1 VGVLVAVRKSV
12 SATATGI
19 MVGSDDGIPE
29 GLSLADLES
38 EGTEEGSEEVAN
50 EVEDGKIDAGIVD
63 GINDGGLEAST

>member
-1 VGVLVAVRKSV
+1 
-12 SATATGI
+12 

-50 EVEDGKIDAGIVD
+50 EVEGGKIDAGIVD
-63 GINDGGLEAST
+63 GSNGGGLEAST